1 MTDNSDKAHRTLIAF
16 AILGQMFRELHE
28 HKSAILKLMEE
39 KAQKTF
45 NPSSPKPSKADI
57 KKEAKKN
64 YNRIMAE
71 LRKP

>member
-1 MTDNSDKAHRTLIAF
+1 MTNAHKALIAL
-16 AILGQMFRELHE
+16 AVLRQTYRELQE
-28 HKSAILKLMEE
+28 KLVTLKLMEE
-39 KAQKTF
+39 EAQKTF
-45 NPSSPKPSKADI
+45 NPSSPKPSKAEI